1 MVSKPISA
9 IKGKIKNL
17 DGADKTILSNVLAAA
32 LIKGLALLVSLA
44 TVPAFMRFFS
54 DKAILGV
61 WYTVVSVNV
70 WILSF
75 DLGIG
80 NGLRNKLV
88 LALDAGDERRCKEL
102 VSSAY
107 VSVGAFC
114 GVFLV
119 ILAILIKALDWNVI
133 YGVNAVSIDRDT
145 LEFVTAWVMGG
156 MLVQLLLKNANSILY
171 ALQLRA
177 VNNLI
182 SLCVSVLQLA
192 FVLIFPPMDE
202 VVALKVMAMAYA
214 VISNLPLLLVT
225 IALFTVKLRF
235 ARPSIRYVTKDA
247 SSEVFGLGAAF
258 FLAQILYMLIANTNE
273 VFISSF
279 FGSEHVVEYQV
290 YYRLYSMVGMV
301 MTLALTPIWSAVTL
315 AFVKKDHSWLM
326 RTFRRFELLALAVAA
341 FELLLVPCTQFLFNI
356 WLGDNSVVALVPY
369 ALVFA
374 VFGSLFAYQGVVSSF
389 ANGLGEL
396 STQIICYSI
405 GFAVKLA
412 ITAVAAFSGQS
423 WIFVILGDA
432 FALLP
437 FCLAQRKKTTNA
449 IRGELSAS
457 KG

>member
-1 MVSKPISA
+1 MAKLISTVRE
-9 IKGKIKNL
+9 KINNL

-44 TVPAFMRFFS
+44 TVPAFIRFFS
-54 DKAILGV
+54 DNAILGV
-61 WYTVVSVNV
+61 WYTVVSVMT

-88 LALDAGDERRCKEL
+88 LALDARDERRCKEL

-107 VSVGAFC
+107 ASVGAFC
-114 GVFLV
+114 LALLV

-133 YGVNAVSIDRDT
+133 YGVDAASIDRTT

-171 ALQLRA
+171 ALQMSA

-192 FVLIFPPMDE
+192 FILLFPSMDE
-202 VVALKVMAMAYA
+202 VAALKVMAMAYA
-214 VISNLPLLLVT
+214 VISNLPLLVVT
-225 IALFTVKLRF
+225 IVLFATKLRF
-235 ARPSIRYVTKDA
+235 ARPSVRYVTKDA
-247 SSEVFGLGAAF
+247 SSEVFGLGVAF

-279 FGSEHVVEYQV
+279 FGSEYVVEYQV
-290 YYRLYSMVGMV
+290 YYRLYSLAGMV
-301 MTLALTPIWSAVTL
+301 MTLALTPVWSAVTL
-315 AFVKKDHSWLM
+315 AFVKKDYAWLT
-326 RTFRRFELLALAVAA
+326 RTFRRFELLALAVMA
-341 FELLLVPCTQFLFNI
+341 FELLLVPCTQVLFDI
-356 WLGDNSVVALVPY
+356 WLGDSSFNAIIPY

-374 VFGSLFAYQGVVSSF
+374 VFGSLFAYQGVVAAF

-405 GFAVKLA
+405 GFAVKLG
-412 ITAVAAFSGQS
+412 ITAAAASMGQS

-432 FALLP
+432 VALLP
-437 FCLAQRKKTTNA
+437 FCFAQRRKTARA
-449 IRGELSAS
+449 IRGKLSTS